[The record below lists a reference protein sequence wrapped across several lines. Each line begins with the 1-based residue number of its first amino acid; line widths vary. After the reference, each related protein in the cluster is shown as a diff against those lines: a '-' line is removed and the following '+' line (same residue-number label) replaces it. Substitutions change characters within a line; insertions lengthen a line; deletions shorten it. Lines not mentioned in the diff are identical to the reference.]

1 VKLLYFLFFL
11 ILIKRKIVISYLRG
25 GSERPLRLFVHILN
39 NLILRLMSK
48 KDQKISQN
56 KSKEPQ
62 QLDLFFSQY
71 DFIKQEQLNKY
82 HKILNSKKGFKRL
95 RRVR

>member
-1 VKLLYFLFFL
+1 
-11 ILIKRKIVISYLRG
+11 
-25 GSERPLRLFVHILN
+25 
-39 NLILRLMSK
+39 MSK